1 MDEQIKKLMSALD
14 CTEDEAR
21 DIIESDYKIDHGE
34 RVSFDL
40 SKEQEKEAKK
50 FANVGRGKKAPTVY
64 QFEKKKAKPD
74 PTKEGLIQFLA
85 EKLAEFEEICNIDV
99 TNPTKQIDFSMG
111 EDNFYI
117 SLTRKRAK
125 K

>member
-14 CTEDEAR
+14 CTEEEAK

-40 SKEQEKEAKK
+40 TKEQEKEAKK
-50 FANVGRGKKAPTVY
+50 FANVGRGKKVPTVY
-64 QFEKKKAKPD
+64 KFEQKKQKAD
-74 PTKEGLIQFLA
+74 PTKEDLIAFLA
-85 EKLAEFEEICNIDV
+85 EKLKEFGVNGLEI
-99 TNPTKQIDFSMG
+99 TNKTKQIDFSF
-111 EDNFYI
+111 ENDNYYI